1 MARSG
6 STRSGRHSKMA
17 VMHPPKRETF
27 DVAAGTNT
35 DPKGV
40 VRDVDEYRVEDF
52 GLYMARPTPGRR
64 QFRYL
69 ESWLLPSLGLRISD
83 FWFNPG
89 HERDQDFYLDVVGVT
104 TDRGG
109 AWHTTDLYL
118 DLVLRQH
125 RGVDVIDTGELLEAV
140 QDGLVSCGEATG
152 ALETAYSTVGAL
164 ARHGHDL
171 GAWLATQGITLTWK
185 RHP

>member
-1 MARSG
+1 M
-6 STRSGRHSKMA
+6 T

-40 VRDVDEYRVEDF
+40 VREVEEYRVEDF
-52 GLYMARPTPGRR
+52 GLYMARPTPGRP

-104 TDRGG
+104 TDG
-109 AWHTTDLYL
+109 ADLWRTTDLYL

-140 QDGLVSCGEATG
+140 QDGLVTCGEATA
-152 ALETAYSTVGAL
+152 ALETAYSTVDAL
-164 ARHGHDL
+164 ARHEHDL
-171 GAWLATQGITLTWK
+171 GAWLATHDIALTWR

>member
-1 MARSG
+1 MIG
-6 STRSGRHSKMA
+6 
-17 VMHPPKRETF
+17 MHPPKRETF

-40 VRDVDEYRVEDF
+40 VRDVEEYRVEDC
-52 GLYMARPTPGRR
+52 GLYMARPTPGRA

-89 HERDQDFYLDVVGVT
+89 HEKDQDFYLDVVGVT
-104 TDRGG
+104 TTPDGV
-109 AWHTTDLYL
+109 WHTTDLYL

-140 QDGLVSCGEATG
+140 QDGLVSCGEATR

-164 ARHGHDL
+164 ARHDHDL
-171 GAWLATQGITLTWK
+171 GAWLASRGIALTWK

>member
-1 MARSG
+1 
-6 STRSGRHSKMA
+6 MA

-40 VRDVDEYRVEDF
+40 VREVEEYRVEDF
-52 GLYMARPTPGRR
+52 GLYMARPTPGRP

-104 TDRGG
+104 TDD
-109 AWHTTDLYL
+109 ADVWHTTDLYL

-140 QDGLVSCGEATG
+140 QDGLVTCGDATA
-152 ALETAYSTVGAL
+152 ALETAYSTVDAL
-164 ARHGHDL
+164 ARHEHDL
-171 GAWLATQGITLTWK
+171 GAWLATHDIALTW
-185 RHP
+185 RRRP